1 MEIKA
6 KKSLGQNFLQDESIL
21 NQISDSIITTEKDL
35 IIEIGPGKGALTKHL
50 MTKPSFLLCYEID
63 ERMKPILNKLENNKT
78 KIIYNDFLKTNIEE
92 DIKDINYN
100 NIYII
105 ANIPY
110 YITTPIIKHVINL
123 KNLKSM
129 TLLVQKEVAKRFS
142 AKPNTKDYG
151 SLTVFLNYYFNINYL
166 FDVKKTCF
174 SPIPNVDS
182 AVINFTKKDINYK
195 KIAMFLLR
203 LLPFIAFTGIVNI
216 ILGGVGLGILISV
229 RLILVCQVTYIF
241 SKKMTPKKIQYAIE
255 KILLP
260 LQLFKVNTKE
270 IGIMVAISISFIP
283 IIQKEIQNLKYSLT
297 SKGFQINFRNI
308 VKRPNVIIAPL
319 ITSVV
324 KRTTEI
330 EESLISRGYVV

>member
-1 MEIKA
+1 MFIVVAFIAFLIYTSAIFFIKSYYLLEIVFA
-6 KKSLGQNFLQDESIL
+6 
-21 NQISDSIITTEKDL
+21 
-35 IIEIGPGKGALTKHL
+35 
-50 MTKPSFLLCYEID
+50 
-63 ERMKPILNKLENNKT
+63 
-78 KIIYNDFLKTNIEE
+78 
-92 DIKDINYN
+92 
-100 NIYII
+100 
-105 ANIPY
+105 
-110 YITTPIIKHVINL
+110 INL
-123 KNLKSM
+123 ILM
-129 TLLVQKEVAKRFS
+129 LI
-142 AKPNTKDYG
+142 
-151 SLTVFLNYYFNINYL
+151 FN
-166 FDVKKTCF
+166 
-174 SPIPNVDS
+174 
-182 AVINFTKKDINYK
+182 INYK